1 MSRLLKNVPE
11 AVRRQLSEALL
22 DVNDLGEFLR
32 HAKPEVDPARPGF
45 ARCAGMLPV
54 RRALDPET
62 AQLRRI
68 EVLLRDTGEGWE
80 VIALHGLEGD
90 LS

>member
-1 MSRLLKNVPE
+1 MSRLLKVPD

-22 DVNDLGEFLR
+22 DINDLGEFLR
-32 HAKPEVDPARPGF
+32 QAKPEVDPSRPGF
-45 ARCAGMLPV
+45 ARCAGLLPV

-80 VIALHGLEGD
+80 VIALTGLEAEAV
-90 LS
+90 